1 MIKKKKDSPQSFSI
15 IGSLTNVAKSKVDSM
30 IEEYIRKNVTQ
41 KLVRIGEMSLAFI
54 LGVVLLLVGIS
65 QYLASQLSFLENGLN
80 YIVMG
85 TILLIIAYFLS

>member
-1 MIKKKKDSPQSFSI
+1 MIKKKNSPQSFSI
-15 IGSLTNVAKSKVDSM
+15 IGSVTNAAKSKVDSM

-65 QYLASQLSFLENGLN
+65 QYIAFQLSFLENGLN

>member
-1 MIKKKKDSPQSFSI
+1 MVKKKETSPQSFSI
-15 IGSLTNVAKSKVDSM
+15 IGSLTNVAKNKVDSM